1 MKLFVSL
8 FSVFSVMVLFFAQ
21 SLASMTADVVGKGMP
36 YEHLIVW
43 TVIGYVLIIVSIVV
57 SVVTR
62 FKHDEDDSFWALYW
76 FVSFVGY
83 ATFIGWS
90 IFVLA
95 MLAG

>member
-8 FSVFSVMVLFFAQ
+8 FSVFSVVVLFLAQ
-21 SLASMTADVVGKGMP
+21 SLASVTADLVGNGMP
-36 YEHLIVW
+36 YVHLIVW

-57 SVVTR
+57 SVVLR

-83 ATFIGWS
+83 AMCVGWS